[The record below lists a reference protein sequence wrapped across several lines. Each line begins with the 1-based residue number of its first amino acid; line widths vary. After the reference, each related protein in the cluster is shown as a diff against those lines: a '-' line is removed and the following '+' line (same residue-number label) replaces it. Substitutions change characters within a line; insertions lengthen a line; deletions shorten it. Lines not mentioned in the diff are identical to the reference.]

1 MSDLKVNTISGIGS
15 GGFTGS
21 VASDGGAVTTD
32 LQQGLGKVWASFDG
46 SSGTEVFLDS
56 FNCSTI
62 TDHGTGDHTVTYTN
76 SMSNDDY
83 AHPFH
88 FGGTSGQGVVR
99 TGGRGVNTGNI
110 GIVGTNGAQTS
121 AQDVTASGVAVL
133 GDLA

>member
-88 FGGTSGQGVVR
+88 FGGTSGQGMVR